1 MEHLQTIIPADISTY
16 TPREDEKEKAA
27 NGYLMSVK
35 VIMAGLPLP
44 IINLLATGLFYLL
57 NRRATYY
64 VRWHCMQALLSQL
77 TILVINSIALTWTIK
92 AFMGSVP
99 FTNMY
104 FGYMVL
110 IIALNIFEIILN
122 ISAAIKTRKGVF
134 VKYWFWGELTDLLIA
149 KR

>member
-16 TPREDEKEKAA
+16 TPREDEKEKAS
-27 NGYLMSVK
+27 NGYLMSVM

-99 FTNMY
+99 FTNRY
-104 FGYMVL
+104 FGYMAL